1 MPFLVYL
8 VFNVCY
14 CSPKTELLG
23 TVMSFL
29 SHCSRFYSNADR
41 YMAENLIVCLEVAVD
56 FVHGLDDSLDRGTRA
71 NAERKRPPK
80 LLVREFK
87 IFPT

>member
-1 MPFLVYL
+1 MIETF
-8 VFNVCY
+8 
-14 CSPKTELLG
+14 
-23 TVMSFL
+23 
-29 SHCSRFYSNADR
+29 
-41 YMAENLIVCLEVAVD
+41 IVRLEVAVD

-87 IFPT
+87 IFST